1 MTRPILRH
9 GVQVLHQ
16 PARPVTDL
24 DASVQALIDDMVSTM
39 HEAPG
44 VGLAAPQ
51 LGVDLR
57 IFVVDLS
64 VGRVPSELIVMVN
77 PEFVEREG
85 LQLEEEGCL
94 SVPGFNATVPR
105 PARVV
110 VRGLDRQGRPREVE
124 GTRLL
129 ARAIQHE
136 MDHLN
141 GCLFLDRLRP
151 VRRRLMELQIRRL
164 QKGGKW

>member
-1 MTRPILRH
+1 MIRPILRH
-9 GVQVLHQ
+9 GAPALHRPAQ
-16 PARPVTDL
+16 PVERITD
-24 DASVQALIDDMVSTM
+24 DIQALVDDMVETM
-39 HEAPG
+39 HRAPG

-51 LGVDLR
+51 VGVDLR
-57 IFVVDLS
+57 VFVVDLS
-64 VGRVPSELIVMVN
+64 VGTFASDLLVLIN

-94 SVPGFNATVPR
+94 SVPGFSATVAR

-110 VRGLDRQGRPREVE
+110 VRGLDRSGRPVTVE

-129 ARAIQHE
+129 ARALQHE
-136 MDHLN
+136 MDHLA

-151 VRRRLMELQIRRL
+151 IRRRLMTRQIRKL
-164 QKGGKW
+164 QDRGRW